1 MCSDCVKEN
10 AIKIYTLDSLEALD
24 NFNKEIRELKK
35 RYTKGDFKIKV
46 INRLILRNG
55 EKVLMKGTPS
65 NIIAE
70 FNKECTCPPISV
82 MNYFVREVYVHI
94 VDKKNDVCCSIER
107 FNRITFRYDNHIVE
121 LNEIPNDYSSKKEF
135 NLIKKDLNLL
145 IGYLVNQ
152 CDLTKDELRLMSD
165 YFRESSYRI
174 GSLINR

>member
-24 NFNKEIRELKK
+24 NFDKEIRELKK

-46 INRLILRNG
+46 TNRLILRNG

>member
-1 MCSDCVKEN
+1 MCSGCVKEN

-35 RYTKGDFKIKV
+35 RYTKGDFRIKV
-46 INRLILRNG
+46 TNRLILRNG
-55 EKVLMKGTPS
+55 EKVLMKGTPA
-65 NIIAE
+65 NVVAE
-70 FNKECTCPPISV
+70 FNKEFTCPPISV

-145 IGYLVNQ
+145 IGYLVNE

-174 GSLINR
+174 GSLITR

>member
-10 AIKIYTLDSLEALD
+10 AIKIYTLVSLEALD

-35 RYTKGDFKIKV
+35 RYTKGDFRIKV
-46 INRLILRNG
+46 TNRLILRND
-55 EKVLMKGTPS
+55 EKILMKGTPS
-65 NIIAE
+65 NIVAE
-70 FNKECTCPPISV
+70 FNKESTCPPISV

-94 VDKKNDVCCSIER
+94 VDRKNQVPYSIER
-107 FNRITFRYDNHIVE
+107 FNRITFRYDNHTLEVNE
-121 LNEIPNDYSSKKEF
+121 LPDDYSSKKEF

-145 IGYLVNQ
+145 IGHLVNE

-165 YFRESSYRI
+165 YFKESSYRI